1 LIVRMIMDDMDGL
14 AHVYMGLDAGVIDG
28 DGVT

>member
-1 LIVRMIMDDMDGL
+1 MSMDDMDDMDGL